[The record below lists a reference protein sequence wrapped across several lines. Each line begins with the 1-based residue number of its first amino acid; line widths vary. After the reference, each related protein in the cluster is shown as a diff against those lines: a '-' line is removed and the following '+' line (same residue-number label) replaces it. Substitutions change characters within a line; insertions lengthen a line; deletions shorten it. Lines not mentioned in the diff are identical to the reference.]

1 MRCCLDDFEEGLL
14 DRREFLHPPEGAG
27 SSTQRRQAPLSL
39 APVKEAQEAVGWEHA
54 NAFARY
60 RRNSCAGALNA
71 LTKTP
76 IRAAAGDGAVARH
89 RQRDD

>member
-1 MRCCLDDFEEGLL
+1 M
-14 DRREFLHPPEGAG
+14 DRREFAHRPERAG

-54 NAFARY
+54 SAFPSC
-60 RRNSCAGALNA
+60 NSCAGALNT

-76 IRAAAGDGAVARH
+76 IARL
-89 RQRDD
+89 REMK